1 MRRAY
6 LDDDDREYVRD
17 TKRLLAQLIER
28 RGMAI
33 DELAFETGIPETS
46 LRRWLN
52 PNSPQFMSLPAA
64 RHVCRVLGIEIADM
78 LLPVGHS
85 SRLDRSLRI
94 FLQLP
99 PELADTFIDQLLA
112 ISAALGKPIELDDR

>member
-17 TKRLLAQLIER
+17 TKLLLAQLIER

-33 DELAFETGIPETS
+33 DELAFETSIPETS

-52 PNSPQFMSLPAA
+52 PNTPQFMSLPAA
-64 RHVCRVLGIEIADM
+64 RHVCRALGIEISDM

-94 FLQLP
+94 FLKLP
-99 PELADTFIDQLLA
+99 PELADTLIDQLLA
-112 ISAALGKPIELDDR
+112 IAEALGQPIQLDDR

>member
-17 TKRLLAQLIER
+17 TKLLLAQLIER

-52 PNSPQFMSLPAA
+52 PNNPQFMSLPAA

-99 PELADTFIDQLLA
+99 PELADTVVDQLLA
-112 ISAALGKPIELDDR
+112 IAEAIGKPIQFDDR